1 MAELNTVAR
10 PYTKAAFEYALE
22 QGSLDQWSEVL
33 ATASAVAQDATMKQ
47 VIGNPGLTSTQKA
60 EALISVLE
68 ENIDEG
74 SKNFVSLLAENQR
87 LLLLPEI
94 SAQFEQLKA
103 NQQKSVAIDVTTAFD
118 LDEQQQQKLAQALG
132 TKLGREVSLTTQV
145 DKSILGGVVIRA
157 DDSGYRWL
165 CSRTYRETGRSY
177 EFLSVR
183 NKHAATESI

>member
-33 ATASAVAQDATMKQ
+33 ATAGAVAQDETMKQ
-47 VIGNPGLTSTQKA
+47 VIGNPGLTSAQKA
-60 EALISVLE
+60 EALFSVLE
-68 ENIDEG
+68 ESIDEG
-74 SKNFVSLLAENQR
+74 GKNFVSLLAENQR

-103 NQQKSVAIDVTTAFD
+103 NQQKSVVIDVTTAFD

-145 DKSILGGVVIRA
+145 DKSILGGVVVRA
-157 DDSGYRWL
+157 DDLVIDG
-165 CSRTYRETGRSY
+165 
-177 EFLSVR
+177 SVR
-183 NKHAATESI
+183 ARIAKLAEAMNS